1 MCDEW
6 MDGLQLPLT
15 IEQFHRLPRNAA
27 YKYEYLDGAAYLSPR
42 PKFFHALLD
51 LPPLADQPL
60 PNAAAVG
67 LRPLRT
73 GDWDELATLFSA
85 AFRAVVP
92 FGGLED
98 GPRRNAARKSLHFTR
113 DGGDGPRIDRASF
126 VAEDGENARPVGA
139 LLTTL
144 LPDEDPSD
152 WRAFHWKDPPPA
164 DCLERRLGRPH
175 LTWVFVSP
183 LETGRGV
190 ATALL
195 NAAVRELLAMGYD
208 RLASTF
214 LLGNDASLLWHW
226 RCGFRLASY
235 PGSRRKMEMT
245 LSRLP
250 ANPSD
255 AASAPE
261 PGG

>member
-27 YKYEYLDGAAYLSPR
+27 YKYEFLNGTAYLSPR

-51 LPPLADQPL
+51 LAPLVNRPL
-60 PNAAAVG
+60 PAAASAV
-67 LRPLRT
+67 LRPVRAR
-73 GDWDELATLFSA
+73 DWEDLVPLFSA
-85 AFRAVVP
+85 AFRGVVP
-92 FGGLED
+92 FGDLED
-98 GPRRNAARKSLHFTR
+98 GPRREAARKSLLFTQ

-126 VAEDGENARPVGA
+126 VAEEWDTARPIGA
-139 LLTTL
+139 LLVTL

-152 WRAFHWKDPPPA
+152 WSSFHWKEPPPA
-164 DCLERRLGRPH
+164 DCLERGIGRPH

-183 LETGRGV
+183 PESGRGI

-195 NAAVRELLAMGYD
+195 NAAVRELSVLGYQQ
-208 RLASTF
+208 LASTF

-226 RCGFRLASY
+226 RCGFRLTTY
-235 PGSRRKMEMT
+235 PGSRRKV
-245 LSRLP
+245 
-250 ANPSD
+250 
-255 AASAPE
+255 
-261 PGG
+261 